1 MPSVRFS
8 SARLALAVGLAALVA
23 SAPLAQVQ
31 GVGYRLSPSAA
42 YVLFDG
48 DAALS
53 DGLLYGG
60 GAGLSFGEFLE
71 LNGAYLLGDVD
82 TDYSDLSG
90 AEADLLAALQALDAR
105 GVNVQRY
112 GGDLKLNLATGAV
125 VPFLTGGAGVVRFSP
140 DGSAASRSLYLLGG
154 AGLQF
159 AAADRY
165 TVSISGE
172 AFGYR
177 YNPGTAFFTPEQLE
191 EIGLGIG
198 SFNQTEVINPSVRA
212 ALQLYLGGRRP
223 GQLTDIDRAFQSQ
236 FSGGLS
242 GLSLV
247 VEPFYS
253 RAEFDPAFNY
263 SDQTFVGVEAGF
275 DVGPLIG
282 LRGFYGRGTASDDP
296 TSFEDI
302 QMVGGDLRLRLSD
315 GDGFVPFLTVGAGY
329 LDVLSEY
336 GATADDDPETN
347 RALAEDRPFAVG
359 GAGLE
364 IPFGRRFRAIGEVR
378 ALVMST
384 QDEGDLSQPD
394 DVYLS
399 PVYRAGLSFGLG
411 GSAGREVAVVRQS
424 ELDAERARAQ
434 ADLEIERARYEAEL
448 AAQQAA
454 AEAREAELRLAI
466 EQARADGDSMAVAR
480 LELQRASTPLVAP
493 TVAPTADSM
502 DGDRVGG
509 DGVATSLPTPIRTAR
524 GERIVTIPLPE
535 RGELYVRYGDV
546 EGGSVVG
553 PLDGTGAV
561 PAPYAQPAPNA
572 QAAPVQAPPPAQAV
586 TEADLRQAVREAL
599 REALAAQNAT
609 GGALT
614 EADVAAIER
623 RVENQLADRIGDRLR
638 SSDPGIT
645 AADLAAMERRLEQR
659 IALSAT
665 PREAAPVV
673 VTTPAPDGVTPVAPA
688 PTVVT
693 PSGEIV
699 APAVGV
705 RQGVISL
712 SPTIGLGFGRSEN
725 ALVGA
730 RATYR
735 SGTIT
740 YLPELLVGVTGRRSL
755 TANMDAAFT
764 LPAASLAEYGA
775 PYLRLG
781 VGLVNTGASD
791 EIPDTFDEEIDDG
804 GTALTLNLGLGADVV
819 YGSGRFFADFSTGN
833 FGRYNRLT
841 AGYRFSFGAPSY

>member
-1 MPSVRFS
+1 MTSVRFPS
-8 SARLALAVGLAALVA
+8 TRLVLAVGLAALVA

-31 GVGYRLSPSAA
+31 GVGYRLSPSAT

-336 GATADDDPETN
+336 GLTADDDPETN

-454 AEAREAELRLAI
+454 AEAREAELQLAI

-493 TVAPTADSM
+493 TATLAADAV
-502 DGDRVGG
+502 DGGRVGG
-509 DGVATSLPTPIRTAR
+509 DGVATSLPTPIRTTR

-553 PLDGTGAV
+553 PLDGTGA
-561 PAPYAQPAPNA
+561 APSPYTQPAPSALAPQA
-572 QAAPVQAPPPAQAV
+572 QAAPAEAV
-586 TEADLRQAVREAL
+586 TEADLRQAVRDAL

-609 GGALT
+609 GAALT
-614 EADVAAIER
+614 DADVAAIER

-638 SSDPGIT
+638 SSDTGIT

-659 IALSAT
+659 IALSAA

-673 VTTPAPDGVTPVAPA
+673 VATPTPDVVTPVAPA

-693 PSGEIV
+693 PPGEIV
-699 APAVGV
+699 APTVAA
-705 RQGVISL
+705 RQGVTSL

-735 SGTIT
+735 MGTIT

-755 TANMDAAFT
+755 TATMDAAFT
-764 LPAASLAEYGA
+764 LPAASFAEYGA

-819 YGSGRFFADFSTGN
+819 YGGGRFFADFSTGN

-841 AGYRFSFGAPSY
+841 AGYRFPFGTPSY